1 MRLERVVTIVN
12 RAGMHVR
19 PAQKLAE
26 TAGRFASEVMVHS
39 NGQSVNAKSII
50 EVLTLAA
57 TKGSQVVVIAE
68 GHDAEKAVAA
78 IEELVH
84 GGFGEEV

>member
-26 TAGRFASEVMVHS
+26 TAGRFASKVTVHS

-68 GHDAEKAVAA
+68 GHDAEIALTA
-78 IEELVH
+78 IENLVQ